1 MNLMDK
7 SAPMLA
13 DFVKTL
19 PSHQEFLDAYCPAE
33 PFKRSA

>member
-1 MNLMDK
+1 MDK

-13 DFVKTL
+13 EFVATL
-19 PSHQEFLDAYCPAE
+19 PSHQDFLNAHCPAE